1 VKAVRDTP
9 MRLPRPPIAPRPP
22 RLPELAPDA
31 KPGRRSDTPSDLQMT
46 RRIPRVGRPDP
57 TPAPLPPSPG
67 QRDAEQWFEQ
77 VPTNPAHAAALAEST
92 GQHRKPT
99 ASSRGGLAAAPTG
112 LPQPLIERAWVLP
125 TLIGAIALTIG
136 LILGALLFGG
146 HDTTCPPCGDAT
158 LQAPKQ

>member
-1 VKAVRDTP
+1 VS
-9 MRLPRPPIAPRPP
+9 PRPP
-22 RLPELAPDA
+22 RLPDLAA

-46 RRIPRVGRPDP
+46 RRIARVNRTDP

-77 VPTNPAHAAALAEST
+77 VPTNPAHAASLAEST
-92 GQHRKPT
+92 GPHRKQT
-99 ASSRGGLAAAPTG
+99 SSHRLPMPPTG
-112 LPQPLIERAWVLP
+112 PQPLIERPWVLP

-146 HDTTCPPCGDAT
+146 PSKPCAPCAATTSY
-158 LQAPKQ
+158 APKQ